1 MTNIVLLAAMAAILL
16 LTAARLRGSIA
27 YADAFFPLALLQWG
41 LVAIWWSFALHY
53 VCWLGL
59 VTGVL
64 IAIVRTAERLSCWN
78 AAVAGTC
85 LCLLPL
91 CGTIGLVLVPPLALW
106 LLLSDAHSAVEV
118 GRRRWWPAR
127 ASAVGGRG
135 AYLGHLS

>member
-1 MTNIVLLAAMAAILL
+1 MPTP
-16 LTAARLRGSIA
+16 S
-27 YADAFFPLALLQWG
+27 FPSRSCSGAW
-41 LVAIWWSFALHY
+41 VAIWWNFALHY

-106 LLLSDAHSAVEV
+106 LLLS
-118 GRRRWWPAR
+118 GR
-127 ASAVGGRG
+127 
-135 AYLGHLS
+135 